1 MIKAASTEKKLNISL
16 PLQHDDQT
24 TLESGQDI
32 IWQKLSVEWTD
43 GKKMCRHWWIDQ
55 TIPCFAYCNMAAQL
69 KNI

>member
-32 IWQKLSVEWTD
+32 IWQKLSVE
-43 GKKMCRHWWIDQ
+43 
-55 TIPCFAYCNMAAQL
+55 
-69 KNI
+69 